1 MFDFKSNE
9 EMQLVQMHNQANV
22 GKHFAKPAPIR
33 GRATSNTPYHWGLLG
48 RMLMALGVLS

>member
-1 MFDFKSNE
+1 MFDFKSND

-33 GRATSNTPYHWGLLG
+33 GKATSHTSCHRGLFG